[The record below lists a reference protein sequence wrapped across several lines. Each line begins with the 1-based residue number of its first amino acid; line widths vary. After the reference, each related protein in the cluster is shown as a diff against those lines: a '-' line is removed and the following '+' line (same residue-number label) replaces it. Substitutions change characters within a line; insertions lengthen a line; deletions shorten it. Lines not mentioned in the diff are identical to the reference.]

1 VVQASSRSIFRV
13 GSGLRNLLSAGHV
26 FLPQRK
32 PGDYRRVKCMTDE
45 VREGIIIEKVGN
57 GPPFRRSALEN
68 AS

>member
-1 VVQASSRSIFRV
+1 MVQASSRSIFRV
-13 GSGLRNLLSAGHV
+13 GSGLRLSAGHV